1 MWGMQPLL
9 IALHTGVHDE
19 EALRPKL
26 RARCGRSCDL
36 SLERPASVAVKETGM
51 SVFECESSK
60 TETVWARDV
69 TQQRSISRQRQHTTR
84 VLRVSIE
91 AVSCLLQLVLLQL
104 VLLQRFNRR
113 GA

>member
-26 RARCGRSCDL
+26 RARCDL
-36 SLERPASVAVKETGM
+36 SLERPASVAVKETGR

-69 TQQRSISRQRQHTTR
+69 TQQRSASR
-84 VLRVSIE
+84 
-91 AVSCLLQLVLLQL
+91 
-104 VLLQRFNRR
+104 RR
-113 GA
+113 GNMEPRRYNEASETVTRRGL

>member
-36 SLERPASVAVKETGM
+36 SLERPASVAVKETGR

-60 TETVWARDV
+60 TENVWARDV
-69 TQQRSISRQRQHTTR
+69 TQQRSISR
-84 VLRVSIE
+84 
-91 AVSCLLQLVLLQL
+91 
-104 VLLQRFNRR
+104 RR
-113 GA
+113 GNMEPRRYNEASETVTRRGL